1 MIRILLEHQ
10 QEIVKALQES
20 LILIG
25 IPLMA
30 SIMIGLPLGTL
41 IFLSKSDGL
50 KPNKILYGISNLYV
64 NIVRSVPFLIFVIA
78 IRPLT
83 ILIMGRFLGTL
94 PATLPLSLIAVAL
107 FARYVEATLLAI
119 PQPIVDTAIS
129 MGATTPQII
138 RHFLYVE
145 GKPSLI
151 LGLTASTISVISYS
165 TVIGV
170 VGGGGIGDFAMRY
183 GYQAFN
189 YPLMYTI
196 VIIIFILVQI
206 IQYIGATLASY
217 LDKT

>member
-1 MIRILLEHQ
+1 MMRILLEHQ

-107 FARYVEATLLAI
+107 FARYVEAI